1 MSNSISTLSNGICYA
16 AIAAVSAAYYALYLN
31 VGFSPAD
38 DGNYAQIAYELYLGT
53 PVEDLTLSY
62 GLVWFKLGEILF
74 DLFGPS
80 YLSVKMIFFTAI
92 AITNVLLFYTVLAL
106 TGSRGLA
113 LAMTAVTLS
122 VPAFPATAFYSLC
135 ILMNAAA
142 QMRFAARMP
151 DNTIKDAAIAG
162 AVLSVSFLIRP
173 DFGYIWTVPLILL
186 LGLSAMRSRGGT
198 AFGHLVAATAVGFIA
213 IQVPALMIAWD
224 SGLLSSVVTPYLSY
238 PAMMADYAFTGLQSL
253 LPGQTQQLSGVG
265 ATTLQRPP
273 LAALVSADAESSSLA
288 ILIYAPLLFML
299 LSLGLFSTTLFKQ
312 GRDVDVQLA
321 AKSLVALFAA
331 GAAFP
336 HYFFYRPDISHVAN
350 FMPGYMVLA
359 AALIWQLKNIKGARL
374 STTLAGGA
382 LALHLGL
389 YIWVGVQSQGTGSI
403 AVKAGRTESFV
414 AENGIH
420 TSVSAFEKQQYE
432 FVRDIILANSAPG
445 DSIVCVPYC
454 PGFAFMTE
462 RRMLF
467 SNFYVDDS
475 TLISDPQW
483 ISNAITKTRA
493 NRPPVVIV
501 MDWAINGTEIS
512 RFENWAAA
520 YVKFLKEN
528 AREQI
533 AKPGLTLYLL

>member
-16 AIAAVSAAYYALYLN
+16 AIATVSAAYYALYLN

-80 YLSVKMIFFTAI
+80 YLSVKIIFFTAI
-92 AITNVLLFYTVLAL
+92 AITNVLLFYTVLTM
-106 TGSRGLA
+106 TGSRRLA
-113 LAMTAVTLS
+113 LAMTAVTLT

-151 DNTIKDAAIAG
+151 GDTIKDAVIAG

-186 LGLSAMRSRGGT
+186 LGLSAVRRGGKI
-198 AFGHLVAATAVGFIA
+198 AFGRLAAAAAVGFIA
-213 IQVPALMIAWD
+213 IQVPALIIAWD
-224 SGLLSSVVTPYLSY
+224 SGLLSSVLAPYLSY
-238 PAMMADYAFTGLQSL
+238 PAMMADYAFTGLRSL
-253 LPGQTQQLSGVG
+253 LPGHTQELSGVG

-273 LAALVSADAESSSLA
+273 LAALVSTEAGNSSLA

-299 LSLGLFSTTLFKQ
+299 LSVGLVGTKLLKQ
-312 GRDVDVQLA
+312 GRDVDVRLT

-350 FMPGYMVLA
+350 FMPGYMVLT
-359 AALIWQLKNIKGARL
+359 AALIWQLKNTTRGKLA
-374 STTLAGGA
+374 TTLTGGA
-382 LALHLGL
+382 LTLHLGL
-389 YIWVGVQSQGTGSI
+389 YVWVGVQTQGTGSI

-414 AENGIH
+414 AENGIN
-420 TSVSAFEKQQYE
+420 TSVSAFEKQHYE
-432 FVRDIILANSAPG
+432 FLRDIILENSAPG

-454 PGFAFMTE
+454 PGIAFMTA

-475 TLISDPQW
+475 TLINDPQW
-483 ISNAITKTRA
+483 ISDAITKTRA

-512 RFENWAAA
+512 RFENWAVT
-520 YVKFLKEN
+520 YVEFLKEN

>member
-1 MSNSISTLSNGICYA
+1 MSNSISTRSNRMWYA
-16 AIAAVSAAYYALYLN
+16 AITVVSAMYYALYLN

-62 GLVWFKLGEILF
+62 GLIWFKLGEILF

-80 YLSVKMIFFTAI
+80 YLSVKIIFFTTI
-92 AITNVLLFYTVLAL
+92 AITNVLLFYTIVAM
-106 TGSRGLA
+106 TGRRGLA
-113 LAMTAVTLS
+113 LGMTTVTLI

-142 QMRFAARMP
+142 QMRFVTRMP
-151 DNTIKDAAIAG
+151 NNTIQDAVVAG

-173 DFGYIWTVPLILL
+173 DFGYIWTPPLILI
-186 LGLSAMRSRGGT
+186 LGLSALRSGGFT
-198 AFGHLVAATAVGFIA
+198 DFLRLLSAALVGFVA
-213 IQVPALMIAWD
+213 VQVPALLMAWN
-224 SGLLSSVVTPYLSY
+224 SGLLGSVVTPYVSY

-253 LPGQTQQLSGVG
+253 LPGYAQELSSVG

-273 LAALVSADAESSSLA
+273 LSALFSSETGHSSLA
-288 ILIYAPLLFML
+288 ILIYAPLLFIL
-299 LSLGLFSTTLFKQ
+299 LGLGLIGTTLIKQ
-312 GRDVDVQLA
+312 RRDVSVQLL
-321 AKSLVALFAA
+321 AKILVALFAA

-336 HYFFYRPDISHVAN
+336 HYFFYRPDLSHVAN

-359 AALIWQLKNIKGARL
+359 AALIWQLRNIKRVKLAA
-374 STTLAGGA
+374 TLAGSA
-382 LALHLGL
+382 IALHLAL
-389 YIWVGVQSQGTGSI
+389 YVWVGVQTQGTGSI
-403 AVKAGRTESFV
+403 AVKASRTETFV
-414 AENGIH
+414 AENGVH

-432 FVRDIILANSAPG
+432 FLRDIILENSAPG

-454 PGFAFMTE
+454 PGFAFMTA

-475 TLISDPQW
+475 TPINDPQW
-483 ISNAITKTRA
+483 ITNAIAKTRA
-493 NRPPVVIV
+493 DRPPVVIV
-501 MDWAINGTEIS
+501 MDWAINGTKIS

-528 AREQI
+528 ARAQI
-533 AKPGLTLYLL
+533 AKPGFTLYLL